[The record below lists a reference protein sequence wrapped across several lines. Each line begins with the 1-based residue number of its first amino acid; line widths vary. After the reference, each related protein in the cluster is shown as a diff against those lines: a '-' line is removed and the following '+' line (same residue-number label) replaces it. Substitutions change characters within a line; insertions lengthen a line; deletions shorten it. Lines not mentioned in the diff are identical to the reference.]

1 MAHDIEKL
9 VQNVEKWRGREIFAI
24 FKLQRARG
32 TDRERAARKELT
44 RVLDAGAKAYKRAVH
59 ARDEEFT
66 SHEEAE

>member
-1 MAHDIEKL
+1 MAHDLEKL
-9 VQNVEKWRGREIFAI
+9 VQNVEKWRGREILAI

-44 RVLDAGAKAYKRAVH
+44 RVLDAGAKAFKRLQH